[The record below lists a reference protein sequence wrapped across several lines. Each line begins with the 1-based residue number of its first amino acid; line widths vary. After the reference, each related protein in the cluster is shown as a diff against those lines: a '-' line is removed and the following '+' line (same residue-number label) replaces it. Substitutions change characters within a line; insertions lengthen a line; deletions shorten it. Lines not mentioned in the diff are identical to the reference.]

1 MEFDKAKF
9 MEKLKELVAYG
20 KKKKSVLEY
29 QEINDFFRD
38 MPLDAEIT
46 AWSPFI
52 PTNEDDSGLPAGT
65 LEYRFT
71 NRSAKEVEAVFSYNS
86 NNFAHRNHQ
95 AQGLIEP
102 VGNGFILTQR
112 PGNQPRYEHRQ
123 FAIFI

>member
-1 MEFDKAKF
+1 
-9 MEKLKELVAYG
+9 
-20 KKKKSVLEY
+20 
-29 QEINDFFRD
+29 

-95 AQGLIEP
+95 AQGSIEP
-102 VGNGFILTQR
+102 VGNGFILMQR

-123 FAIFI
+123 FAIFTDDTTTIVNHSWFRGQWWDPVTDGVE